1 MPPYYYT
8 TEEQSDTTV
17 LGVNISNTD
26 PLVVLRPTRVGSV
39 IDVVRDF
46 AWTVSPKT
54 NEEFKKV
61 PVMYLTELEQTTNS
75 LLGSALYYLNATTGA
90 QAQKNVREVTVDLL
104 TKLEDLGS
112 AAFTAGS
119 TALTELNKYAS
130 QLTGTTEVRRA
141 LPVEEPGS
149 PLRGLADNIRDL
161 AGNITPAPQKLI
173 NWITTFTGAYNGVDR
188 ALVSDKLKSY
198 FGIYLTKP
206 TGFQY
211 ALPYFGNSPLGIINQ
226 WSSTAGMHNEK
237 VSEFISDKQKMV
249 DEIATSFNINQPGT
263 FIEKPKYYQYSDG
276 GKTVTITFPLLNTVK
291 KTDKITY
298 QQNYELLWILAF
310 QNRPYRTSFSRVSPP
325 KLYTLTIPGQQFMPY
340 CYISNMTVDFQGTR
354 RNLPVSLGITPGTTA
369 TVAVPDAYVVTLT
382 FTSLIADVGNTMVD
396 QGFTNNKVR
405 ASSQ

>member
-8 TEEQSDTTV
+8 TEEQGDATILT
-17 LGVNISNTD
+17 VNISNTD

-75 LLGSALYYLNATTGA
+75 LLGSALYLLNATTGE
-90 QAQKNVREVTVDLL
+90 QAQKNIGEATGDLIS
-104 TKLEDLGS
+104 KLDNLFSDSWTG
-112 AAFTAGS
+112 
-119 TALTELNKYAS
+119 LN
-130 QLTGTTEVRRA
+130 QLLSRVTGTTEVRRA
-141 LPVEEPGS
+141 LPVDDPGN
-149 PLRGLADNIRDL
+149 PIQDFARN
-161 AGNITPAPQKLI
+161 NAPFLQKTL
-173 NWITTFTGAYNGVDR
+173 NEFVTWLGVYNGVDR

-211 ALPYFGNSPLGIINQ
+211 ALPYFGNSPLGVLNN
-226 WSSTAGMHNEK
+226 WSSTAGMHNKK
-237 VSEFISDKQKMV
+237 VSDMIQSAQTTIEEV
-249 DEIATSFNINQPGT
+249 ATSFNINQPGT
-263 FIEKPKYYQYSDG
+263 FIEKPKYYEYSDG

-291 KTDKITY
+291 KTDKIAY

-340 CYISNMTVDFQGTR
+340 CYISEMKVEFQGTR
-354 RNLPVSLGITPGTTA
+354 RNLPVALGITPGTTA
-369 TVAVPDAYVVTLT
+369 TVSVPDAYIVTLT

>member
-8 TEEQSDTTV
+8 TEEQGDATILT
-17 LGVNISNTD
+17 VNISNTD

-75 LLGSALYYLNATTGA
+75 LLGSALYLLNATTGE
-90 QAQKNVREVTVDLL
+90 QAQKNIGEATGDLISKLDNLFSDSWTWLNQSWVRGP
-104 TKLEDLGS
+104 GS
-112 AAFTAGS
+112 G
-119 TALTELNKYAS
+119 L
-130 QLTGTTEVRRA
+130 TEVRRA
-141 LPVEEPGS
+141 LPVDDPGN
-149 PLRGLADNIRDL
+149 PIQDFARN
-161 AGNITPAPQKLI
+161 NAPFLQKNL
-173 NWITTFTGAYNGVDR
+173 NEFVTWLGVYNGVDR

-211 ALPYFGNSPLGIINQ
+211 ALPYFGNSPLGVLNN
-226 WSSTAGMHNEK
+226 WSSTAGMHNKK
-237 VSEFISDKQKMV
+237 VSDMIQSTQTTIE
-249 DEIATSFNINQPGT
+249 EIATSFNINQPGT
-263 FIEKPKYYQYSDG
+263 FIEKPKYYEYSDG

-291 KTDKITY
+291 KTDKIAY

-340 CYISNMTVDFQGTR
+340 CYISEMKVEFQGTR
-354 RNLPVSLGITPGTTA
+354 RNLPVALGITPGTTA
-369 TVAVPDAYVVTLT
+369 TVSVPDAYVVTLT

>member
-8 TEEQSDTTV
+8 TEEQGDATILT
-17 LGVNISNTD
+17 VNISNTD

-75 LLGSALYYLNATTGA
+75 LLGSALYLLNATTGE
-90 QAQKNVREVTVDLL
+90 QAQKNIGEATGDLIS
-104 TKLEDLGS
+104 KLDNLFSDSWTG
-112 AAFTAGS
+112 
-119 TALTELNKYAS
+119 LN
-130 QLTGTTEVRRA
+130 QLLSRVTGTTEVRRA
-141 LPVEEPGS
+141 LPVDDPGN
-149 PLRGLADNIRDL
+149 PIQDFARN
-161 AGNITPAPQKLI
+161 NAPFLQKTL
-173 NWITTFTGAYNGVDR
+173 NEFVTWLGVYNGVDR

-211 ALPYFGNSPLGIINQ
+211 ALPYFGNSPLGVLNN
-226 WSSTAGMHNEK
+226 WSSTAGMHNKK
-237 VSEFISDKQKMV
+237 VSDMIQSTQTTIE
-249 DEIATSFNINQPGT
+249 EIATSFNINQPGT
-263 FIEKPKYYQYSDG
+263 FIEKPKYYEYSDG

-291 KTDKITY
+291 KTDKIAY

-340 CYISNMTVDFQGTR
+340 CYISEMKVEFQGTR
-354 RNLPVSLGITPGTTA
+354 RNLPVALGITPGTTA
-369 TVAVPDAYVVTLT
+369 TVSVPDAYIVTLT

>member
-8 TEEQSDTTV
+8 TEEQGDTTI
-17 LGVNISNTD
+17 LTVNISNTD

-75 LLGSALYYLNATTGA
+75 LLGSALYLLNATTGE
-90 QAQKNVREVTVDLL
+90 QAQKNIGEATGDLISKLDNLFSDSWTWLNQSWVRGP
-104 TKLEDLGS
+104 GS
-112 AAFTAGS
+112 G
-119 TALTELNKYAS
+119 L
-130 QLTGTTEVRRA
+130 TEVRRA
-141 LPVEEPGS
+141 LPVDDPGN
-149 PLRGLADNIRDL
+149 PIQDFARN
-161 AGNITPAPQKLI
+161 NAPFLQKNL
-173 NWITTFTGAYNGVDR
+173 NEFVTWLGVYNGVDR

-211 ALPYFGNSPLGIINQ
+211 ALPYFGNSPLGVVNT
-226 WSSTAGMHNEK
+226 WSSTAGMHNKK
-237 VSEFISDKQKMV
+237 VSDMIQSAQTTIEEV
-249 DEIATSFNINQPGT
+249 ATSFNINQPGT
-263 FIEKPKYYQYSDG
+263 FIEKPKYYEYSDG

-291 KTDKITY
+291 KTDKIAY

-340 CYISNMTVDFQGTR
+340 CYISEMKVDFQGTR
-354 RNLPVSLGITPGTTA
+354 RNLPVALGITPGTTA
-369 TVAVPDAYVVTLT
+369 TVSVPDAYVVTLT

>member
-75 LLGSALYYLNATTGA
+75 LLGSALYYLNATTGE

-112 AAFTAGS
+112 TAF
-119 TALTELNKYAS
+119 TELNKYAS
-130 QLTGTTEVRRA
+130 QLAGVTEVRRA
-141 LPVEEPGS
+141 LPVEEPGN
-149 PLRGLADNIRDL
+149 PIRDL
-161 AGNITPAPQKLI
+161 AGNITPLAQNLI
-173 NWITTFTGAYNGVDR
+173 NKLTTFIGAYNGVDK

-211 ALPYFGNSPLGIINQ
+211 ALPYFGNSPLGTINN
-226 WSSTAGMHNEK
+226 WSSTAGMHNKVVSDIIQETQTTIEK
-237 VSEFISDKQKMV
+237 V
-249 DEIATSFNINQPGT
+249 ATSFNINQPGT

>member
-8 TEEQSDTTV
+8 TEEQGDATILT
-17 LGVNISNTD
+17 VNISNTD

-75 LLGSALYYLNATTGA
+75 LLGSALYLLNATTGE
-90 QAQKNVREVTVDLL
+90 QAQKNIGEATGDLIS
-104 TKLEDLGS
+104 KLDNLFSDSWTG
-112 AAFTAGS
+112 
-119 TALTELNKYAS
+119 LN
-130 QLTGTTEVRRA
+130 QLLSRVTGTTEVRRA
-141 LPVEEPGS
+141 LPVDDPGN
-149 PLRGLADNIRDL
+149 PIQDFARN
-161 AGNITPAPQKLI
+161 NAPFLQKTL
-173 NWITTFTGAYNGVDR
+173 NEFVTWLGVYNGVDR

-211 ALPYFGNSPLGIINQ
+211 ALPYFGNSPLGVLNN
-226 WSSTAGMHNEK
+226 WSSTAGMHNKK
-237 VSEFISDKQKMV
+237 VSDMIQSAQTTIEEV
-249 DEIATSFNINQPGT
+249 ATSFNINQPGT
-263 FIEKPKYYQYSDG
+263 FIEKPKYYQYTDG
-276 GKTVTITFPLLNTVK
+276 GKTVSITFPLLNTVK
-291 KTDKITY
+291 KTDKIAY

-340 CYISNMTVDFQGTR
+340 CYISEMKVEFQGTR
-354 RNLPVSLGITPGTTA
+354 RNLPVALGITPGTTA
-369 TVAVPDAYVVTLT
+369 TVSVPDAYIVTLT